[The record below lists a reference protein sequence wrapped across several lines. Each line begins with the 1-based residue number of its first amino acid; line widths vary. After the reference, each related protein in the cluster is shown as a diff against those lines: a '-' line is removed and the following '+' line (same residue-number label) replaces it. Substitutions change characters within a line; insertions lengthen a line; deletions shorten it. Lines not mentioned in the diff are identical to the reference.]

1 MAWCCWDVEQDIGA
15 QGAKKLLQQNFDAR
29 FSRCC
34 SVSVI
39 NYFSDSPDPLNHVRS
54 CVFSRM
60 FKSWWSCLMMLMNS
74 SCWDIW
80 AMFNDVWQ
88 GNIWR
93 KCLNFRFWMLV
104 CKDLTDRQFTG
115 HPCFAN
121 SGAQH
126 RQTLFTCLVLTDL
139 PVWVLVQP
147 PEQLLRL
154 HLVVGGPLAHNLV
167 HGAQRSAQAN
177 ISAKFLSLQIIVKN
191 GPKFEYLGSW
201 QEIT

>member
-1 MAWCCWDVEQDIGA
+1 MRVLTLWITFARVSSPECLRAGGPAWWCWWTPPVGTYEQ
-15 QGAKKLLQQNFDAR
+15 
-29 FSRCC
+29 
-34 SVSVI
+34 
-39 NYFSDSPDPLNHVRS
+39 
-54 CVFSRM
+54 
-60 FKSWWSCLMMLMNS
+60 CLMIFDNAIIGESAWTL
-74 SCWDIW
+74 D
-80 AMFNDVWQ
+80 F
-88 GNIWR
+88 G
-93 KCLNFRFWMLV
+93 CLSAKIF
-104 CKDLTDRQFTG
+104 TDRQFTG

-139 PVWVLVQP
+139 PVWILVQP

-154 HLVVGGPLAHNLV
+154 NLVVGGPLAHNLV